1 MNGMYMQ
8 TTCGMLHTANM
19 MLITVSI
26 WMTLRSL
33 FDIKRDFLLA
43 SPDFR
48 SFETTFGKSSGR
60 KIDGRRAPTLLVAS
74 TFLNVQAHNFVEEMV
89 AMRGERYSK

>member
-1 MNGMYMQ
+1 M
-8 TTCGMLHTANM
+8 ANM

-43 SPDFR
+43 SPDFC
-48 SFETTFGKSSGR
+48 SFETTLGKSSGR
-60 KIDGRRAPTLLVAS
+60 KTDGRRVPTVLLAS
-74 TFLNVQAHNFVEEMV
+74 VFLNEKQEMV
-89 AMRGERYSK
+89 ANGNEG